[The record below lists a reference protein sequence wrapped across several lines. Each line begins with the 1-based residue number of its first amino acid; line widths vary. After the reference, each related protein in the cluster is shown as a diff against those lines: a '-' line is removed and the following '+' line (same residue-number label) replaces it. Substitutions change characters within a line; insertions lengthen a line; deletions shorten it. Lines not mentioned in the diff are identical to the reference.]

1 MIYRLYASLATLRS
15 ALVWTLLAAML
26 SISLIQIMRALP
38 PSAPSVVAL
47 QLAFTPSRMEAVLNA
62 WGASGRQ
69 AYLLSLAPDFFYPL
83 AYACAL
89 GAWIAFLTAI
99 PGRAPS
105 FWVLFLFTLP
115 FVAAAMDYVENF
127 LHLWMLALTDSL
139 SPSLIFLAS
148 LAAAIKWGLAGISL
162 LSLPPLFLRR
172 WMIGRVS
179 ARKQQNAGV

>member
-26 SISLIQIMRALP
+26 FISLIQIMRALP

-139 SPSLIFLAS
+139 SPLADLS
-148 LAAAIKWGLAGISL
+148 CLPRRCYQVGSGWNFPPQPSV
-162 LSLPPLFLRR
+162 SLPPSVDDREGER
-172 WMIGRVS
+172 P
-179 ARKQQNAGV
+179 